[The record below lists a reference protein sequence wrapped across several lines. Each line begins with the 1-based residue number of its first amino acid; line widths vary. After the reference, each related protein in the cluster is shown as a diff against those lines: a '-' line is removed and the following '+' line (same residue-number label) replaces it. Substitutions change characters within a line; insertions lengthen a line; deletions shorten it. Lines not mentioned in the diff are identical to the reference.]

1 MQKVNTSGQTE
12 DCWSPTVTLQSEW
25 SAMALNSRGETTRPF
40 EHNYRHNRSV
50 CVPIVWLAG
59 KQLRSLSS
67 ANAHTARAE
76 GAHRHRRI
84 HAHTNGGTLTSLGD
98 RRVDVRFKPV
108 RFLQDLWLG
117 GPPLEV
123 LVIVMH
129 PRNLKPLPATLLVE
143 RQVGRYGGQ

>member
-25 SAMALNSRGETTRPF
+25 SGMALNFRGETTRPF
-40 EHNYRHNRSV
+40 EHNYRHNKSV

-59 KQLRSLSS
+59 RQLRSLSS
-67 ANAHTARAE
+67 ANARTARAE
-76 GAHRHRRI
+76 GAHRHRRT

-108 RFLQDLWLG
+108 RFLQDLRLG

-123 LVIVMH
+123 FVIVMH